1 MVESFFGD
9 RIKEI
14 RHKLNIK
21 QVDFIKSIGVH
32 IQTLS
37 KYENNKVEP
46 GADVLRRIAVSFP
59 ISSAWLL
66 TGEGEIDSG
75 YKSEPANKNVSGDD
89 LHGKLDVI
97 MDKGDRSQRAIV
109 RGTIDTVFD
118 EFD

>member
-21 QVDFIKSIGVH
+21 QIDFIKPIGVH

-75 YKSEPANKNVSGDD
+75 YKPEPKNVSGDD

-97 MDKGDRSQRAIV
+97 MDKGDRSQRSIV

-118 EFD
+118 EIE

>member
-46 GADVLRRIAVSFP
+46 GADVLRRIAVSSP

-66 TGEGEIDSG
+66 TGEGEIDTG
-75 YKSEPANKNVSGDD
+75 YKPEPKNVSGDD

-97 MDKGDRSQRAIV
+97 MDMGDRSQRAIV

>member
-1 MVESFFGD
+1 MVGSFFGD

-21 QVDFIKSIGVH
+21 QVDFIKAIGVH

-59 ISSAWLL
+59 VSSAWLL
-66 TGEGEIDSG
+66 TGEGEIDIG
-75 YKSEPANKNVSGDD
+75 YKPEPKNASGSD

-97 MDKGDRSQRAIV
+97 MDKGDRSQRSIV
-109 RGTIDTVFD
+109 RGIIDTVFD

>member
-14 RHKLNIK
+14 RHKLDIK
-21 QVDFIKSIGVH
+21 QIDFIKPIGVH

-66 TGEGEIDSG
+66 TGEGEIDTG
-75 YKSEPANKNVSGDD
+75 YKPEPKNVSGDD